1 MRLLTA
7 ASLAT
12 LALLT
17 PAFAA
22 EDEATGLGVNLSDE
36 FIVEAT
42 PPMAQYTAN
51 FGVKSASGTPANF
64 EGEAYLCQV
73 SFAPAPQNADLS
85 QEEINAM
92 LTSPEWLDLAKQSM
106 EPVFTFEEDSGFE
119 LAGFNGH
126 EFIAVPKQEG
136 AEDVRLVLS
145 MLETSKG
152 RTAISCVAHADT
164 LAETLDTF
172 RAIRDGVTPPT

>member
-7 ASLAT
+7 ISFASLAIAAP
-12 LALLT
+12 AL
-17 PAFAA
+17 AA
-22 EDEATGLGVNLSDE
+22 EDEATGLGVNLSDD

-42 PPMAQYTAN
+42 PPQAQYSAN

-85 QEEINAM
+85 QEEINTM
-92 LTSPEWLDLAKQSM
+92 VGSPEWVDMAKQSM
-106 EPVFTFEEDSGFE
+106 SPVFTFEDDTAFE
-119 LAGFNGH
+119 LAGYNGH

-136 AEDVRLVLS
+136 AENVRLVLS
-145 MLETSKG
+145 MLETAKG
-152 RTAISCVAHADT
+152 RTAISCVAD
-164 LAETLDTF
+164 AETLDEAIDAF
-172 RAIRDGVTPPT
+172 RTIRDGVTPPA